1 MKKSLSQRVK
11 DLLVSI
17 PQDKR
22 LHNTL
27 ICNASCAPKP
37 EDRGVVRKRERES
50 EIEWESKSQKKEQQ
64 IKS

>member
-37 EDRGVVRKRERES
+37 EDRGVVRKRES
-50 EIEWESKSQKKEQQ
+50 ELEWESKSQKKEQQ

>member
-37 EDRGVVRKRERES
+37 EQRGVVRREREK
-50 EIEWESKSQKKEQQ
+50 EWESKSQKKKEQQ

>member
-37 EDRGVVRKRERES
+37 EHRGVVWKRERERNRVG
-50 EIEWESKSQKKEQQ
+50 EQEPKKKEQQ